1 MADAPWRCSQCGTVN
16 APSANACRTCG
27 RWPSLFDL
35 QSGAVE
41 TETEAEP
48 TFAEPEELPPAAP
61 TYADEL
67 SPAASPRSAEEPRS
81 ADVGGRPTTGGPG
94 TEQGPAASPNGGG
107 AGAPWR
113 GPEPSIPRTP
123 QGAWMR
129 RATRLI
135 VPILVLLYVLISS
148 LRH

>member
-1 MADAPWRCSQCGTVN
+1 VADAPWRCSQCGTVN
-16 APSANACRTCG
+16 APSANACRSCG

-41 TETEAEP
+41 TETAAEP
-48 TFAEPEELPPAAP
+48 TFDDPEELPDAP
-61 TYADEL
+61 TYADEPPVADA
-67 SPAASPRSAEEPRS
+67 SRSGEEQSSADIGGSPRADGSRTEPAPSA
-81 ADVGGRPTTGGPG
+81 G
-94 TEQGPAASPNGGG
+94 PNGRGS
-107 AGAPWR
+107 GAPWR

-123 QGAWMR
+123 QGTWMR